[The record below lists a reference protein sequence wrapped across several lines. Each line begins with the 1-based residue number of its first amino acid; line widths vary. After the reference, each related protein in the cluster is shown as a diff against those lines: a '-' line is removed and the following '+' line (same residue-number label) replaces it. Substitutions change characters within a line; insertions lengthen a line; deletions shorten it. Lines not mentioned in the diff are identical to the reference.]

1 MTSTRRRIRALQ
13 RRVASRQA
21 SEGTE
26 TFDMRQPISQW
37 GMDLIAVVEEY
48 VDLRD
53 SMSSEPTNQWRGGVQ
68 IVRENIPEKVLGPVY
83 TRREFY
89 ELAASRGL
97 ESQGY
102 SADEIAEMTPE
113 IVVVFEEGIVDENGE
128 RIIDFEDDDLGTID

>member
-1 MTSTRRRIRALQ
+1 MS
-13 RRVASRQA
+13 
-21 SEGTE
+21 
-26 TFDMRQPISQW
+26 QPISQRD
-37 GMDLIAVVEEY
+37 MDLIAVVEEY

-102 SADEIAEMTPE
+102 SADEIAEMMPE

>member
-1 MTSTRRRIRALQ
+1 MS
-13 RRVASRQA
+13 
-21 SEGTE
+21 
-26 TFDMRQPISQW
+26 QPISQPD
-37 GMDLIAVVEEY
+37 MDLIAVVEEY
-48 VDLRD
+48 VNLRE

-102 SADEIAEMTPE
+102 SADEIAEMMPE
-113 IVVVFEEGIVDENGE
+113 IVVVFEEGLFDEDGE

>member
-1 MTSTRRRIRALQ
+1 MTSRRRIRALQ
-13 RRVASRQA
+13 RRLDSRRA

-26 TFDMRQPISQW
+26 TFDMSQPISQPD
-37 GMDLIAVVEEY
+37 MDLIAVVEEY
-48 VDLRD
+48 VNLRE

-68 IVRENIPEKVLGPVY
+68 IVRENIPEKVLGPIY

-97 ESQGY
+97 EEQGY
-102 SADEIAEMTPE
+102 SADEIAEMMPE
-113 IVVVFEEGIVDENGE
+113 IVVVFEEGVFDEDGE